1 MYERLKKNNQFEIG
15 LILYTIH
22 VSSKNLLT
30 HLPRLALVIFV
41 MIAYHSY
48 VALDKI
54 CKDKENSIYE
64 RELIGINLVD
74 GSTLQCTPVTVLTGR
89 IIQGFHVISV
99 IT

>member
-30 HLPRLALVIFV
+30 RLPRFALVIFV

-54 CKDKENSIYE
+54 CKYKDNSIYV

>member
-1 MYERLKKNNQFEIG
+1 MYERLKINNQFEIG

-30 HLPRLALVIFV
+30 HLPRLALVIF
-41 MIAYHSY
+41 IAYHSY

-74 GSTLQCTPVTVLTGR
+74 GSTVTVLTGG